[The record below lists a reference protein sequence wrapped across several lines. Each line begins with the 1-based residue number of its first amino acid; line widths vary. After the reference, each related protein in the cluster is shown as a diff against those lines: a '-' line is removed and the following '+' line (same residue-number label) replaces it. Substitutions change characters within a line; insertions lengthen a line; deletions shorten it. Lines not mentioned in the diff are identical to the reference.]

1 MGDVGAVAE
10 LLNTWS
16 KWVLDPSGFSAMTR
30 EQKLEHFHKALLTAL
45 SANAFDAADAIFA
58 ELRRLSHTT

>member
-16 KWVLDPSGFSAMTR
+16 KWVLDPAGLSTMTR

-45 SANAFDAADAIFA
+45 SANAYDAADAVYA
-58 ELRRLSHTT
+58 ELRRLSQTT